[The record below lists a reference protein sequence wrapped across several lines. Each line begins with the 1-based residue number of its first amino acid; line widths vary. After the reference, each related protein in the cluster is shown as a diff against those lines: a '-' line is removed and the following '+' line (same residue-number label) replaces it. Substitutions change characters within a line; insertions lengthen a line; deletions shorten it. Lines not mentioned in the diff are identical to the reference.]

1 MQIINKPIDELIPYD
16 NNPRNNT
23 KAVDKVANSI
33 AEFGFKVPIVVSEN
47 NIIVAGHTRL
57 LAAKKLG
64 LKEVPV
70 IIADDLTE
78 KQIKAFRIAD
88 NKVAELSEWN
98 NDLLFQE
105 LVDLEMDMTEFGF
118 SQDELDALM
127 NNIPDFAPG
136 TLDEQGDLTT
146 LEPKWIKCPHC
157 GEEFDVN
164 AKD

>member
-1 MQIINKPIDELIPYD
+1 MQIIMKAVGSLIPYD
-16 NNPRNNT
+16 NNPRNNI

-33 AEFGFKVPIVVSEN
+33 AKFGFKIPIVINSN
-47 NIIVAGHTRL
+47 NIIAAGHTRL

-64 LKEVPV
+64 LQEVPV

-88 NKVAELSEWN
+88 NKVAELSEWD

-105 LVDLEMDMTEFGF
+105 LADLEMDMTEFGF
-118 SQDELDALM
+118 GQDELDALM